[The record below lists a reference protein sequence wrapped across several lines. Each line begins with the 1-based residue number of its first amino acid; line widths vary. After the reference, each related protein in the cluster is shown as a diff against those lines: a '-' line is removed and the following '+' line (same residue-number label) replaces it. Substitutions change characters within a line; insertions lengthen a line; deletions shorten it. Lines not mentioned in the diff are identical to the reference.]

1 MNGSIVTNL
10 SCIKRT
16 IITYSCYHPF
26 HMIHILVIFIRLNLV
41 ILVKQPKHI
50 IIIPSFYIFENTV
63 HICRDYIVN
72 LESREPAKLF
82 IQYP

>member
-1 MNGSIVTNL
+1 MYKTYNNNIQQLPSISYDT
-10 SCIKRT
+10 
-16 IITYSCYHPF
+16 H
-26 HMIHILVIFIRLNLV
+26 FIRLNLV

-63 HICRDYIVN
+63 HICSDYIVN